1 MAVPIQI
8 SLPLSDAVDGLI
20 DQNQLA
26 VVPLMTSDSMER
38 TSVLGEEDEVVEDWV
53 SDTCLEDVAQS
64 NGRCFLPLS
73 VEPLLSLCHWVAWIT
88 SVKGRKMLVWKVRW
102 VKNITQSG
110 SKVEFDDF
118 LGTSLKGLE

>member
-1 MAVPIQI
+1 MAVLIQI

-20 DQNQLA
+20 EQNQLA

-53 SDTCLEDVAQS
+53 SDTCSEDVAQS

-73 VEPLLSLCHWVAWIT
+73 VELLAFSMPLGGLDNFCERQEDVGVESSIGQEHYSKWF
-88 SVKGRKMLVWKVRW
+88 
-102 VKNITQSG
+102 QSRFR
-110 SKVEFDDF
+110 V
-118 LGTSLKGLE
+118 